1 MINGVNEGD
10 VTNSDVLNAVFIYN
24 IAELSLLVPYTRI
37 KKKGKKTTL
46 RRFRISDLFIYFLSM
61 FQKNVHPNTT
71 MALISWKINR
81 ILFQKGYLI
90 HLYWA
95 QKYFYRILEENM
107 SKIND
112 NNIKVNYYRVWMRN
126 TSLINMVIL
135 G

>member
-1 MINGVNEGD
+1 
-10 VTNSDVLNAVFIYN
+10 
-24 IAELSLLVPYTRI
+24 
-37 KKKGKKTTL
+37 
-46 RRFRISDLFIYFLSM
+46 M

>member
-61 FQKNVHPNTT
+61 FRKMCTQIPR
-71 MALISWKINR
+71 W
-81 ILFQKGYLI
+81 
-90 HLYWA
+90 
-95 QKYFYRILEENM
+95 
-107 SKIND
+107 
-112 NNIKVNYYRVWMRN
+112 
-126 TSLINMVIL
+126 SL
-135 G
+135 